1 MSRLVG
7 DAIFRAFVAAD
18 RPVRRRPP
26 LCDEEEE
33 EEEPRKPLMEAPPP
47 LMTTDSEAECI
58 LLSEMARTS
67 STLDLSLIDAR
78 WVDTP
83 RPGEVSSL
91 CEATEK
97 LGLAGA
103 SSSGASSSSS
113 GASSS
118 SSTTKKAFEARV
130 LALTMEAVVSEIHSW
145 LGGKP
150 SQLRAP
156 AGGKA
161 WSFAVRRAH
170 RDGRRLMSVCRRW
183 RDYVGG
189 NRAFFGRLLVPIS
202 QRLPRVAQLH
212 GTATKWMTVD
222 GGRIEKAR
230 KERSFRNP
238 ERSGGFLEVASLR
251 SRSRSPDDLDQKGE
265 GFGPRRRTTRRDGGE
280 EEKDVVYFF
289 DDDDDDPGRS
299 DDERSSSSSSSS
311 SSDVDD
317 LDLSRSRR
325 ATSRLSVGSLVSF
338 EDANNA
344 DDPSSLDSSRIPTEA
359 TVALWAALGLLP
371 NLECLEMTRCKFAP
385 NRSASPANVLSSA
398 HLGLRSLCLY
408 RCAGLTADVLADL
421 VALCPNLETLE
432 LHHACPWKRQADAIR
447 ASGGLDDDEEED
459 DGDGS
464 FASSS
469 SSVHHHHQS
478 GGDGNFSSAESR
490 RRRRGGESFSSR
502 RGQGQGHPQPRSRR
516 QRRCSERRRHQQQQQ
531 QREVRRRR
539 GAARDEARYA
549 TEDDSVAAWLAGIA
563 MGSSRVRNLR
573 LGDGVDDDALEWI
586 AQLAGTALCGLNLM
600 HTYALDNM
608 AHSLETALSGP
619 RLLALSIHVDGKH
632 QSCDDAARA
641 IAASASCLSLRVLAL
656 GDHVPVATQAD
667 FGRAGDN
674 RGDTNNR
681 LSPAAAAAVP
691 GGGLVRRYDTLTDAG
706 LAALARCRV
715 LSRLMLDDAG
725 AITVQGAA
733 ALVQTLATLEQLV
746 LRRCFAG
753 SQASFTDALALRD
766 LAAHRGVAV
775 CLEPRDDLLFKSSS
789 ES

>member
-311 SSDVDD
+311 SSDAAFVADADAGYAAEPPMKVRVATAALYLGVGAGASALLDRSFDD
-317 LDLSRSRR
+317 VGFVFAL
-325 ATSRLSVGSLVSF
+325 ATCGTI
-338 EDANNA
+338 A
-344 DDPSSLDSSRIPTEA
+344 A
-359 TVALWAALGLLP
+359 TVFEVGRP
-371 NLECLEMTRCKFAP
+371 RTPTRGEA
-385 NRSASPANVLSSA
+385 
-398 HLGLRSLCLY
+398 
-408 RCAGLTADVLADL
+408 
-421 VALCPNLETLE
+421 
-432 LHHACPWKRQADAIR
+432 QA
-447 ASGGLDDDEEED
+447 
-459 DGDGS
+459 
-464 FASSS
+464 
-469 SSVHHHHQS
+469 Q
-478 GGDGNFSSAESR
+478 
-490 RRRRGGESFSSR
+490 
-502 RGQGQGHPQPRSRR
+502 
-516 QRRCSERRRHQQQQQ
+516 
-531 QREVRRRR
+531 
-539 GAARDEARYA
+539 
-549 TEDDSVAAWLAGIA
+549 
-563 MGSSRVRNLR
+563 
-573 LGDGVDDDALEWI
+573 DALEN
-586 AQLAGTALCGLNLM
+586 AF
-600 HTYALDNM
+600 LDF
-608 AHSLETALSGP
+608 AETRLRRTDETAVHKTEIVAAFRRAVPRYRSADASGVP
-619 RLLALSIHVDGKH
+619 DVQIE
-632 QSCDDAARA
+632 A
-641 IAASASCLSLRVLAL
+641 IARRWLYAR
-656 GDHVPVATQAD
+656 P
-667 FGRAGDN
+667 
-674 RGDTNNR
+674 
-681 LSPAAAAAVP
+681 VP
-691 GGGLVRRYDTLTDAG
+691 GNLVTPAGFFKG
-706 LAALARCRV
+706 LA
-715 LSRLMLDDAG
+715 
-725 AITVQGAA
+725 INP
-733 ALVQTLATLEQLV
+733 
-746 LRRCFAG
+746 
-753 SQASFTDALALRD
+753 
-766 LAAHRGVAV
+766 
-775 CLEPRDDLLFKSSS
+775 EPDVF
-789 ES
+789 